1 MSDFPPVLIEEGAL
15 DIVQGPDGTLFTA
28 AHSQNAIKFY
38 APDEEGARS
47 EILKIKSVFPRR
59 GPEQGN
65 STLTIYGDNLYLGGF
80 PTVTVGGK
88 SCVVQNPSD
97 DSKIACILP
106 RGTPGSMDIVVTT
119 GMKSNVFPNGYQFVP
134 GQAES
139 RMEMILGR

>member
-1 MSDFPPVLIEEGAL
+1 MSDYPPVLIEEGAL

-59 GPEQGN
+59 GPEQGS

-80 PTVTVGGK
+80 PSVTVGGK
-88 SCVVQNPSD
+88 SCAVQNPSD
-97 DSKIACILP
+97 DSKITCTLP
-106 RGTPGSMDIVVTT
+106 QGNPRLCGYS
-119 GMKSNVFPNGYQFVP
+119 SNDWTQVQCLSKRLSVCPRTSGIKDGFSYK
-134 GQAES
+134 
-139 RMEMILGR
+139 